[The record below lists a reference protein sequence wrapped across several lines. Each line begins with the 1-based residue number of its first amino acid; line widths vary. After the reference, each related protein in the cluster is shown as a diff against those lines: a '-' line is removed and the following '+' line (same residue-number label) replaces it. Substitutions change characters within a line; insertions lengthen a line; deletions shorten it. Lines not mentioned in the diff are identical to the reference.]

1 MVNNSMCIFMIEI
14 QNIVMLR
21 EHRIKYFQRDIPLDS
36 LFGQP
41 SLLDKFQSSERYYV
55 RKKKEVHD
63 LLQIIIV
70 FITITFKVII
80 IKETLT
86 PHSIQIQETNT
97 QLLIVDYIL
106 L

>member
-1 MVNNSMCIFMIEI
+1 MIDV
-14 QNIVMLR
+14 QNIVMVR

-36 LFGQP
+36 LFGQS
-41 SLLDKFQSSERYYV
+41 SLLDNFQSSERYYV
-55 RKKKEVHD
+55 KKKKVHD

-80 IKETLT
+80 INETLT
-86 PHSIQIQETNT
+86 PHSIQFQETNT

>member
-1 MVNNSMCIFMIEI
+1 
-14 QNIVMLR
+14 ML
-21 EHRIKYFQRDIPLDS
+21 
-36 LFGQP
+36 
-41 SLLDKFQSSERYYV
+41 
-55 RKKKEVHD
+55 KKKVHD

-80 IKETLT
+80 INETLT
-86 PHSIQIQETNT
+86 PHSIQFQETNT